1 MDHGVLLRYRVM
13 AYVTAVLLIVLV
25 FVGLPLQAA
34 GHSGVAHVVGTA
46 HGFLFIVYLLVAFE
60 LTRKMRIPI
69 VRTFM
74 VLLAGTVPFG
84 AIVAERK
91 LTSLYSRREAWA
103 QRASSEATLDHEP
116 QGDQPNSDMRRTVT

>member
-69 VRTFM
+69 LRTFM
-74 VLLAGTVPFG
+74 VLLAGTIPFG

-91 LTSLYSRREAWA
+91 LTSLYTRREAFA
-103 QRASSEATLDHEP
+103 RRSSSEATPDNEP
-116 QGDQPNSDMRRTVT
+116 QARTDSDMRRTAT